1 MNPCQ
6 CRLLVLGSRKDL
18 RAWLRRE
25 PWPDSFQEVEPLELE
40 ATRRSFQFTTT
51 DPPVPWLRRRSRTW
65 PTLTFVLDY
74 DTGTAKG
81 LALLRGGHARH
92 RRLVYQPPP

>member
-6 CRLLVLGSRKDL
+6 GRLLVLGSRKDL
-18 RAWLRRE
+18 AAWLRRA

-40 ATRRSFQFTTT
+40 ATRRSYQFTTT
-51 DPPVPWLRRRSRTW
+51 SNPLPHLRRVSLAW

-74 DTGTAKG
+74 DMGTVKG
-81 LALLRGGHARH
+81 LALLRGGHARQ